1 MKKLLIITLL
11 PAFSFGMDMQEAVNV
26 ALENN
31 LEIKQEKVNLKKA
44 QIQLKEDKNLFMPEF
59 FLNFSFTFQKDT
71 PYTKI
76 PAGVLPF
83 PLSFKQTEKDFRYF
97 DVGINYP
104 IFTGFSRI
112 EKLKI
117 SRLDIDTAKYMLS
130 EKENHITALTKKA
143 YLDVLMAKS
152 LVEIYKKQLTA
163 VEKHL
168 ERVRAFFKEG
178 LVARIDILQTKVRLS
193 QVKRDLRKSE
203 GEFKIA
209 LERLK
214 NILNVKDSFP
224 VEPVNVNIP
233 ESLNLQSLI
242 EKAYKNRTIIKAID
256 TKLEQL
262 QGYER
267 IERSPFLPKIFAQ
280 AKYFYTD
287 QYPYLDPKEN
297 YAVSVGLSWKF
308 QGIKPYYA
316 SLKVK
321 QDYRKMRLKLQQ
333 LKNDIRFQVK
343 AAYEKYLTARENL
356 KVAEDSLSEAEEYY
370 RMTVEQF
377 NNQLATTTDV
387 LDAESML
394 TAARKGK
401 EISYYQLIKA
411 FVDLEEAVGG
421 SIR

>member
-1 MKKLLIITLL
+1 MKRLLITALI
-11 PAFSFGMDMQEAVNV
+11 PVFSFGMSIEEAVDV
-26 ALENN
+26 ALKNN
-31 LEIKQEKVNLKKA
+31 LEIRQERINLKKA
-44 QIQLKEDKNLFMPEF
+44 KIQLKEDKNLFMPEF
-59 FLNFSFTFQKDT
+59 FLNFSFTSQKDT

-117 SRLDIDTAKYMLS
+117 SRLDIDATKYMLS
-130 EKENHITALTKKA
+130 EKENQIISITKKA

-152 LVEIYKKQLTA
+152 LVDVYKKQLTA

-168 ERVRAFFKEG
+168 ERVKEFFKEG
-178 LVARIDILQTKVRLS
+178 LVARIEILQTKVKLS
-193 QVKRDLRKSE
+193 QIKRDLRKAE
-203 GEFKIA
+203 GEWRIA
-209 LERLK
+209 VERLK
-214 NILNVKDSFP
+214 NVLNTQKDLS
-224 VEPVNVNIP
+224 VEPVNFAIP
-233 ESLNLQSLI
+233 DRINLKKLI
-242 EKAYKNRTIIKAID
+242 EKAYKNRAIIKAVEIKSD
-256 TKLEQL
+256 EIRR
-262 QGYER
+262 YEN
-267 IERSPFLPKIFAQ
+267 IERSSFLPKLFAQ

-297 YAVSVGLSWKF
+297 YALTIGLNWKF

-316 SLKVK
+316 SLKLK
-321 QDYRKMRLKLQQ
+321 QEYMKIRLQLLQ
-333 LKNDIRFQVK
+333 LKNDIRLQVK
-343 AAYEKYLTARENL
+343 AAYERFLTAKENL
-356 KVAEDSLSEAEEYY
+356 KLAEDSLSEAEEYY